1 MLMKYQSQSRTGE
14 GTKPSGILHWSSFP
28 MVGNSCPHLQ
38 TWNTTTL
45 YFVERFGGKKLSAQ
59 VNIPTFKPGFD
70 PVAHIHQCEN
80 EWRRVGYRDERVWPH
95 MFPNTLDDIPH
106 KWYKIEEACG
116 HTFNWNE
123 IKENFIRDFEFIPE
137 EAHLR
142 EATQEIKNFLEKPNP

>member
-1 MLMKYQSQSRTGE
+1 MLDGGRLIIPTYRHGPLAT
-14 GTKPSGILHWSSFP
+14 I
-28 MVGNSCPHLQ
+28 
-38 TWNTTTL
+38 
-45 YFVERFGGKKLSAQ
+45 YFFEQFRGRKLSIK

-80 EWRRVGYRDERVWPH
+80 KWRIFGYRDERVWPH

-123 IKENFIRDFEFIPE
+123 IKEKFIRDFEFIPT
-137 EAHLR
+137 R
-142 EATQEIKNFLEKPNP
+142 GTTKRSNIGDK

>member
-1 MLMKYQSQSRTGE
+1 
-14 GTKPSGILHWSSFP
+14 
-28 MVGNSCPHLQ
+28 MVGNPCTMTANMEHRYLILCRMIWWKEVVSTSRHPD
-38 TWNTTTL
+38 
-45 YFVERFGGKKLSAQ
+45 
-59 VNIPTFKPGFD
+59 FKPGFD

-116 HTFNWNE
+116 HMFNWNE

-137 EAHLR
+137 EAHL
-142 EATQEIKNFLEKPNP
+142 